1 MTDRPC
7 CSVIVVTWNRRAELE
22 TALESVYA
30 QTIADR
36 LEVIVVD
43 NASTDETVPWLTRD
57 YGRPPR
63 LLRYAVNQG
72 ASHGRNAGIR
82 AARAPRICFLDS
94 DAELLARD
102 AIERCLRA
110 LDDDGATRAVSG
122 PIWLDRAKTRP
133 FCLGGYFTPEGHFNR
148 KRTQSERE
156 NPMFLST
163 CFSVWDKR
171 LLEELRGFDPWYF
184 WGVEDCDL
192 GLRAHYRM
200 RRGMRTGA
208 SRFVVV
214 EGADVLHEMSARG
227 RHYHFDDF
235 DTKFRAVERQRMY
248 VVHAYGGIGEF
259 FRVLVSAPLRLRRIE
274 TEAWERR
281 LSTRQRWLALGW
293 YPLRRLLALGLDYRR
308 IHANHLANTPAPEE
322 ISVRVAEQLPPPPTH
337 FSPGSEA

>member
-1 MTDRPC
+1 MSDRPC
-7 CSVIVVTWNRRAELE
+7 CSVIVVTWNRRTELE

-30 QTIADR
+30 QTIAGR

-43 NASTDETVPWLTRD
+43 NASTDDTVAWLSRD
-57 YGRPPR
+57 YGRPLR
-63 LLRYAVNQG
+63 LLRYATNQG
-72 ASHGRNAGIR
+72 ASHGRNAGIL
-82 AARAPRICFLDS
+82 AARAQRICFLDS
-94 DAELLARD
+94 DAELLAGD
-102 AIERCLRA
+102 AIERCLGA
-110 LDDDGATRAVSG
+110 LEGGGDVRAVSG
-122 PIWLDRAKTRP
+122 PIWFDRAKTRP

-148 KRTQSERE
+148 KRTHSECE

-192 GLRAHYRM
+192 GLRAHFCL
-200 RRGMRTGA
+200 RRGIRTGA
-208 SRFVVV
+208 SRFKVV

-235 DTKFRAVERQRMY
+235 AAKFRAVERQRMY
-248 VVHAYGGIGEF
+248 LVQAYGGVGEF

-274 TEAWERR
+274 TDAWERR
-281 LSTRQRWLALGW
+281 LSPRQRWLALGW

-308 IHANHLANTPAPEE
+308 IHANHLAVTPPPEE
-322 ISVRVAEQLPPPPTH
+322 ISVRVAAGASPPAAQSTQ
-337 FSPGSEA
+337 GIET